1 MYELSIL
8 GALMSRD
15 MSGYKL
21 RQVLGSNLVPR
32 REISNGVM
40 YPVLQQLQHKE
51 YITMSLAENS
61 PRHEKVAHITDI
73 GQKHFYALMA
83 APVPVD
89 AKRESVYLFKFR
101 SLAAVDFAEQLQILT
116 EYENVNDQ
124 DLNVYTT
131 LKKHLQQH
139 TKPGKSDPALLKST
153 INTLEL
159 NIALCQTKKQWVA
172 QTRTRIVQQQTTEG
186 GMHHA

>member
-40 YPVLQQLQHKE
+40 YPVLQQLQHKG

-89 AKRESVYLFKFR
+89 AKRESVYLFKSQGEEGELVLPSEEEFDE
-101 SLAAVDFAEQLQILT
+101 VVKFYE
-116 EYENVNDQ
+116 ENV
-124 DLNVYTT
+124 
-131 LKKHLQQH
+131 
-139 TKPGKSDPALLKST
+139 A
-153 INTLEL
+153 E
-159 NIALCQTKKQWVA
+159 
-172 QTRTRIVQQQTTEG
+172 
-186 GMHHA
+186 

>member
-1 MYELSIL
+1 
-8 GALMSRD
+8 MSRD

-40 YPVLQQLQHKE
+40 YPVLQQLQHKG
-51 YITMSLAENS
+51 YITMSLAENN

-89 AKRESVYLFKFR
+89 AKRDSVYLFKFR

-116 EYENVNDQ
+116 EYENANDQ

-131 LKKHLQQH
+131 LQKHLQHH

-172 QTRTRIVQQQTTEG
+172 QTRTRILQQQTTEG